1 MAVIAIEGLVKTYGK
16 QNAVDNLTANV
27 QKGRIT
33 GFLGPNGAGK
43 STTLRCLVGLS
54 KPTSGSVT
62 INDRPYRELDNPL
75 SKVGT
80 VLDSRGFH
88 PALTGRQNLR
98 VVAAAAGIDDSRVDE
113 VLEMVELTEAAGRK
127 MKKYSLGMKQR
138 LALAGAILGDPEI
151 LILDEPANGLDP
163 AGIAWLR
170 NFLRQ
175 LAQGGRTILVSSH
188 QLAEMQHTV
197 DDVLII
203 NKGKLIASG
212 TKEQVMGDGSLEEA
226 FLKLTGGSLS

>member
-62 INDRPYRELDNPL
+62 INDRPYRELENPL

-212 TKEQVMGDGSLEEA
+212 TKEQVMGDGTLEEA
-226 FLKLTGGSLS
+226 FLKLTGGALS